1 MAKTV
6 IFIYPHAFRME
17 RTGDREHIQVFDLYN
32 GPREEKTKSLKQV
45 SAFTPNS
52 NLKLLLYTNCSTINC
67 VQPTRSLLASPSD
80 MQREF

>member
-1 MAKTV
+1 
-6 IFIYPHAFRME
+6 ME

-52 NLKLLLYTNCSTINC
+52 NQDKVLI
-67 VQPTRSLLASPSD
+67 VISLVI
-80 MQREF
+80 